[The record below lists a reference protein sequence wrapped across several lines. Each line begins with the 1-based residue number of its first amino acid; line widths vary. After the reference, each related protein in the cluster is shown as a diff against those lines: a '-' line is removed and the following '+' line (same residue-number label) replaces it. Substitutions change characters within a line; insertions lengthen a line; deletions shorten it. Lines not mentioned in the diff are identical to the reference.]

1 LGETVGGFAKSL
13 WKSKSVV
20 EYLGRY
26 THKIAISNHRIQ
38 SVNQNVTLGTR
49 IISKRAKEKYEFN
62 PRRIHTAVFLHIL
75 PKRFV
80 KIRHYGFFEQYLEVK
95 AKAFATKQSTTSNK
109 VAAGSKIRK
118 CQCCKTG
125 NLHTILVLIS
135 EDHASFLGSKAKS
148 IPHKSE

>member
-1 LGETVGGFAKSL
+1 LCGFTSEKPDNYTRVKKQLWEKQWVVLPKNL

-95 AKAFATKQSTTSNK
+95 S
-109 VAAGSKIRK
+109 
-118 CQCCKTG
+118 
-125 NLHTILVLIS
+125 
-135 EDHASFLGSKAKS
+135 
-148 IPHKSE
+148 